1 MTREVDERFVDPTV
15 GDGPRG
21 GVDGSRERSA
31 AGTMPEPPP
40 MAGRRVILRPVYPE
54 DYGFLYSL
62 AVSPEIGFRWR
73 YRGAVPAYDVFLREL
88 WAGILVQFMVC
99 DVATG
104 EPVGFVVAHSADL
117 KSGFAHVAVLMS
129 PPAMGRGWGVEAG
142 ALFITYLFATWSF
155 RKLYA
160 ESLAFTW
167 GAVAS
172 GVERVFRE
180 EGCLRDHEFYQGRY
194 WDLHIAAVYRTD
206 WERGAIARL
215 LARRGSRDSEG
226 VEDR

>member
-1 MTREVDERFVDPTV
+1 VTADVARYLMDARASGE
-15 GDGPRG
+15 GHAMA
-21 GVDGSRERSA
+21 SA
-31 AGTMPEPPP
+31 SGAVPEPPA
-40 MAGRRVILRPVYPE
+40 MAGRRVVLRPVYPE
-54 DYGFLYSL
+54 DYGYLYSL

-73 YRGAVPAYDVFLREL
+73 YRGAVPAYDVFLRDL

-99 DVATG
+99 DATTG

-129 PPAMGRGWGVEAG
+129 PAGMGRGWGVEAG

-167 GAVAS
+167 GAVSS
-172 GVERVFRE
+172 GVRRLFRE
-180 EGCLRDHEFYQGRY
+180 EGCLEDHEFYQGRY
-194 WDLHIAAVYRTD
+194 WDLHIAAVYRND
-206 WERGAIARL
+206 WERGPIPRMLAKRAARASAGVQ
-215 LARRGSRDSEG
+215 AR
-226 VEDR
+226 

>member
-1 MTREVDERFVDPTV
+1 MLFFVDANTFTTRDTGKTESTCHHCRVTGCATPSRQDTL
-15 GDGPRG
+15 GDQHAM
-21 GVDGSRERSA
+21 DII
-31 AGTMPEPPP
+31 GTGLWPYQDDSTRKHP
-40 MAGRRVILRPVYPE
+40 
-54 DYGFLYSL
+54 
-62 AVSPEIGFRWR
+62 
-73 YRGAVPAYDVFLREL
+73 GAVPAYDVFLREL

-160 ESLAFTW
+160 EEP
-167 GAVAS
+167 VATG
-172 GVERVFRE
+172 GVPK
-180 EGCLRDHEFYQGRY
+180 L
-194 WDLHIAAVYRTD
+194 
-206 WERGAIARL
+206 
-215 LARRGSRDSEG
+215 
-226 VEDR
+226 

>member
-1 MTREVDERFVDPTV
+1 
-15 GDGPRG
+15 
-21 GVDGSRERSA
+21 
-31 AGTMPEPPP
+31 
-40 MAGRRVILRPVYPE
+40 
-54 DYGFLYSL
+54 
-62 AVSPEIGFRWR
+62 
-73 YRGAVPAYDVFLREL
+73 
-88 WAGILVQFMVC
+88 
-99 DVATG
+99 
-104 EPVGFVVAHSADL
+104 
-117 KSGFAHVAVLMS
+117 
-129 PPAMGRGWGVEAG
+129 MGRGWGVEAG

-215 LARRGSRDSEG
+215 LARRASGGYEG
-226 VEDR
+226 GDDR

>member
-1 MTREVDERFVDPTV
+1 
-15 GDGPRG
+15 
-21 GVDGSRERSA
+21 
-31 AGTMPEPPP
+31 
-40 MAGRRVILRPVYPE
+40 
-54 DYGFLYSL
+54 
-62 AVSPEIGFRWR
+62 
-73 YRGAVPAYDVFLREL
+73 
-88 WAGILVQFMVC
+88 
-99 DVATG
+99 
-104 EPVGFVVAHSADL
+104 
-117 KSGFAHVAVLMS
+117 
-129 PPAMGRGWGVEAG
+129 
-142 ALFITYLFATWSF
+142 
-155 RKLYA
+155 
-160 ESLAFTW
+160 LAFTW